1 MLHVMQYIGGG
12 FAGLQ
17 GIIYAGT
24 NCFHRRKV
32 IYGLSPDYDIQ
43 NMKKDFGFINGT
55 CYIRLTMLSCF

>member
-1 MLHVMQYIGGG
+1 MQYIGGG

-32 IYGLSPDYDIQ
+32 LYGLSPDHDIQ
-43 NMKKDFGFINGT
+43 TAKKDFGFIDGT
-55 CYIRLTMLSCF
+55 S